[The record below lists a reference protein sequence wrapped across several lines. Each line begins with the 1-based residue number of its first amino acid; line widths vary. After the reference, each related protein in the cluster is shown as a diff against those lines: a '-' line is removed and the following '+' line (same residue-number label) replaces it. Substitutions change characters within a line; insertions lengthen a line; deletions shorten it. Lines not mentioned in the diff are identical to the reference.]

1 MNFGREESN
10 RKWNG
15 RKAGRPPKSARRIKL
30 EPRGEGAAL
39 RTILSI
45 LGRTVEEG
53 ASLIRASP
61 STFSK
66 ILNSVSSVPPDVRLT
81 DTIQSAEIPGALG
94 SVRVH
99 VEEHPALWWEV
110 ARQHAVTR
118 RELGADVPSLLM
130 MLGHGALPE
139 SMTPV
144 PPRTMVV
151 IDRFVLLFDVPQEL
165 RQQCIHAA
173 WQLPVQPNNPKHL
186 RYGFN
191 FVVPNVGYLSLAPSH
206 EGSFGRLHLNRD
218 FVEGT
223 FVDEALGDFLR
234 TFSDRASWAI
244 GSLELANDIEVRSAL
259 MLHHKLR
266 GQTGW
271 VRTPQS
277 DWFRA
282 EAINQ
287 YHSARPL
294 EFIAYDKFIEILDK
308 ARLGRERYPRLG
320 SVHLEEGRLL
330 VACSEEFSRVL
341 PHHLR
346 GWAYAH
352 RVEATVSL
360 LPRQDRRPE
369 GLLERLPNPFDRY
382 LSCNIGLDRDPLWA
396 GLHVI
401 ARAIGSVA
409 LLERLVHFGGSDAY
423 QERLL
428 WLADRT
434 ATVVPRSRDC
444 FEDAR
449 EPLQNDLDRSLARL
463 RRS

>member
-1 MNFGREESN
+1 MNLGNEESN
-10 RKWNG
+10 RKSNG
-15 RKAGRPPKSARRIKL
+15 RRAGRPPKYARRIKL

-66 ILNSVSSVPPDVRLT
+66 ILNGVSSVPPDVRLT
-81 DTIQSAEIPGALG
+81 DTIQSAEIPAALG

-99 VEEHPALWWEV
+99 VEEHPALWWDM

-118 RELGADVPSLLM
+118 GELGADVPSLM
-130 MLGHGALPE
+130 MLIGHGPLAE

-144 PPRTMVV
+144 LPRTMVV
-151 IDRFVLLFDVPQEL
+151 IDRFVLLFDVPLEL
-165 RQQCIHAA
+165 RQRCIHAA
-173 WQLPVQPNNPKHL
+173 WQLPVQRNNPKHL

-191 FVVPNVGYLSLAPSH
+191 FVVPKVGYLSLAPSND
-206 EGSFGRLHLNRD
+206 GSFGRLHLNRD

-223 FVDEALGDFLR
+223 FVHEALANFLQS
-234 TFSDRASWAI
+234 FSDRSSWAI

-266 GQTGW
+266 GQTCR

-294 EFIAYDKFIEILDK
+294 ELIAYDKFIEILDK
-308 ARLGRERYPRLG
+308 ARLGRKRYPRLRRM
-320 SVHLEEGRLL
+320 HLEEGRLL

-341 PHHLR
+341 PRHLR

-369 GLLERLPNPFDRY
+369 GLFERLRNPFDRY
-382 LSCNIGLDRDPLWA
+382 LSCYMGFDRDPLWA

-401 ARAIGSVA
+401 ARAIGTVA
-409 LLERLVHFGGSDAY
+409 LLERLEQFGGSDAY
-423 QERLL
+423 QDRLL

-434 ATVVPRSRDC
+434 ATVVPRSRDR

-463 RRS
+463 WRS